1 MAQKE
6 KRNHYNVKLLRGYGV
21 SISLKNSK
29 IILKNGAHDITGE
42 SEREEWFVNRMPYEK
57 IVVSGKGYISTEA
70 MFVLSENNRHV
81 ILVDTYGNP
90 VTYLEPVR
98 SSLTASKYRMGQYDT
113 FRDKSKCEYLS
124 LQIVKAKLD
133 SQIRFLESTEKEELK
148 EGISKLKQHRKS
160 LDTTNQKQIEAVSSR
175 IYFREYSKLIDSRFG
190 FDSRNSPLRV
200 KKDRATDVISALLN
214 YGYAVLAGEISKF
227 VNGVGLDAYYGFYH
241 HNHTSFQSLV
251 YDIIEPFRWLV
262 ECAVW
267 KMSDAKSR
275 NRISKKQYAFTR
287 EGKVVLDSELIRKFL
302 EILERVFQKERKYDY
317 KFGLKT
323 RDGLKSVQEIT
334 VAKITVQNIANFC
347 LKGSYSF

>member
-1 MAQKE
+1 LTQ

-29 IILKNGAHDITGE
+29 IILKNGSHDVTGE
-42 SEREEWFVNRMPYEK
+42 SEKEEWFVNRMPYEK

-70 MFVLSENNRHV
+70 LSVLSENNRHV
-81 ILVDTYGNP
+81 ILVDTFGNP
-90 VTYLEPVR
+90 VTFLEPVR
-98 SSLTASKYRMGQYDT
+98 SSLIATLYRMGQYDT

-124 LQIVKAKLD
+124 LQIVKSKLD
-133 SQIRFLESTEKEELK
+133 SQIRFLESTEKDELY
-148 EGISKLKQHRKS
+148 EGISKLKQYRKS
-160 LDTTNQKQIEAVSSR
+160 LDHTTPKQIEAVSSR
-175 IYFREYSKLIDSRFG
+175 IYFREYSKLIDDRFQ
-190 FDSRNSPLRV
+190 FTKRNSIQIQ
-200 KKDRATDVISALLN
+200 KYNATDVINGLLN

-241 HNHTSFQSLV
+241 HRHTSFQSLV
-251 YDIIEPFRWLV
+251 YDVIEPFRWLV

-287 EGKVVLDSELIRKFL
+287 DGKVVLDSELIRKFL
-302 EILERVFQKERKYDY
+302 EVLERTFQKERKYDY

-323 RDGLKSVQEIT
+323 RDGLKSVQEINIL
-334 VAKITVQNIANFC
+334 KIMIQKLAEFC
-347 LKGSYSF
+347 VGKQRIDDV